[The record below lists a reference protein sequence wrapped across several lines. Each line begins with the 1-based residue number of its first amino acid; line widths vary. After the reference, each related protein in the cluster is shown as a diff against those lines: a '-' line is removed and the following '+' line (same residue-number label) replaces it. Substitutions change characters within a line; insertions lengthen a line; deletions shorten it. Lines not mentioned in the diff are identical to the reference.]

1 MKRPCYSRSQHSQR
15 GYVLLVLLL
24 AVALLIIGV
33 WAVLPKTS
41 TELRR
46 EKEEELI
53 HRGVQYE
60 RAIRNYHRKFGT
72 YPTNIEQ
79 LEDTNHIRFLRK
91 RYKDPMTGKDFR
103 LLHVGEVQLPLT
115 TPIAATNQSAP
126 GENPVSAPV
135 MVKDSTD
142 QALTSGQNF
151 GGGPLVGVASTSHEQ
166 SFHVFA
172 TKNHYRDWLFIYTPA
187 FDTGGILTRPY
198 DGMRSFAKQQ
208 APNPALGGSQF

>member
-1 MKRPCYSRSQHSQR
+1 MKRPCYSRSRHSQQ

-24 AVALLIIGV
+24 AVALLLIGM
-33 WAVLPKTS
+33 WAVLPNTS

-46 EKEEELI
+46 AKEEELI

-72 YPTNIEQ
+72 YPANIEQ

-91 RYKDPMTGKDFR
+91 RYKDPITGKEFR
-103 LLHVGEVQLPLT
+103 LLHAGEVQLPLT
-115 TPIAATNQSAP
+115 TPSATPNQSTS
-126 GENPVSAPV
+126 GENPVSGS
-135 MVKDSTD
+135 MTVKDSTD
-142 QALTSGQNF
+142 QMVQNGLTF
-151 GGGPLVGVASTSHEQ
+151 GGGPIVGVASTSHEQ

-198 DGMRSFAKQQ
+198 DGTPAFARQQ
-208 APNPALGGSQF
+208 SPAARPINGTF

>member
-1 MKRPCYSRSQHSQR
+1 MKRPCYSRSRRPQQ

-24 AVALLIIGV
+24 VVALLLIGM
-33 WAVLPKTS
+33 WAVLPNTS

-46 EKEEELI
+46 AKEEELI

-60 RAIRNYHRKFGT
+60 RAIRNYHRKYGT
-72 YPTNIEQ
+72 YPANIEQ

-91 RYKDPMTGKDFR
+91 RYKDPITGKDFR

-115 TPIAATNQSAP
+115 TPSAAANQSTS
-126 GENPVSAPV
+126 GESPASAFV
-135 MVKDSTD
+135 TVKDPAD
-142 QALTSGQNF
+142 QTTPSGPTF
-151 GGGPLVGVASTSHEQ
+151 GGGPIAGVTSTSNEQ

-198 DGMRSFAKQQ
+198 DGAPTFARQQ
-208 APNPALGGSQF
+208 TPSAVSGNRPF